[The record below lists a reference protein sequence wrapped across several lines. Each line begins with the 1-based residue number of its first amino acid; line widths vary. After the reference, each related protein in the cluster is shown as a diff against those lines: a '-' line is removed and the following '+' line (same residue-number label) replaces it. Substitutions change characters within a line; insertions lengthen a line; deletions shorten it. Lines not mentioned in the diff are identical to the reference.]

1 MVQRL
6 TEFQETIFAT
16 MSAKAAAYEAVNL
29 GQGFPDED
37 GPAAMLHMAQAAIAS
52 GDNQYAPGRGVPVL
66 RQAVAA
72 HQGRYGIEVSESD
85 VLVTVG
91 ATEAITATIM
101 GLVEPGQE
109 VILIEPYY
117 DAYAAAVALAGARRV
132 AVPLRSQ
139 RRSWDLD
146 PAAIEAAITPKTAL
160 VVINNPHNPT
170 GSVFSTE
177 AMLELSRIVCKHDLL
192 VLSDEVYEHLLF
204 DGRRHR
210 PTCTY
215 PGMAHRTVTVSS
227 AAKTFN
233 ATGWKTGWAIA
244 APELLEPIAQVKQFL
259 TFVGATPFQP
269 PVAHALEHEQVW
281 VQELATCLERKRDRL
296 SVALEQAGFEVHE
309 SPGTYYLVADFATMS
324 ELGGHE
330 FCLQLI
336 EERGVAAIPLEVFC
350 DHPEPWRSKIRFAF
364 CKQDHVLDEA
374 IHRLA

>member
-6 TEFQETIFAT
+6 EEFQQTIFAT
-16 MSAKAAAYEAVNL
+16 MSAKAAQCDAVNL

-37 GPAAMLHMAQAAIAS
+37 GPASMLQIAQREIAE
-52 GDNQYAPGRGVPVL
+52 GNNQYAPGPGMPVL
-66 RQAVAA
+66 RQAIASHQRRYDLDVA
-72 HQGRYGIEVSESD
+72 ESE

-117 DAYAAAVALAGARRV
+117 DAYAAAVALAGATRV
-132 AVPLRSQ
+132 AVSLQ
-139 RRSWDLD
+139 AKGDTWELD
-146 PAAIEAAITPKTAL
+146 PAAIEAAITPKTAMI
-160 VVINNPHNPT
+160 VINNPHNPT
-170 GSVFSTE
+170 GSVFSSETMCE
-177 AMLELSRIVCKHDLL
+177 ISRIACVHDLL

-204 DGRRHR
+204 DATRHR

-215 PGMAHRTVTVSS
+215 PGMAQRTVTVSS

-244 APELLEPIAQVKQFL
+244 PPPLLEAIAQAKQFL

-269 PVAHALEHEQVW
+269 AVAHALNHEQSW
-281 VQELATCLERKRDRL
+281 ADDLSRSLEKKRDKL
-296 SVALEQAGFEVHE
+296 SAALRKAGFRVHY
-309 SPGTYYLVADFATMS
+309 SPGTYYLVADFAALSNTTGMDFCM
-324 ELGGHE
+324 ELVKD
-330 FCLQLI
+330 
-336 EERGVAAIPLEVFC
+336 RGVAAIPLEVFC

-364 CKQDHVLDEA
+364 CKQDHVIDEA
-374 IHRLA
+374 IRRLS